1 VLQGRPLV
9 GDRRGRHL
17 HQALYQVGHNHGL
30 LPRLRLMD
38 LRSPT
43 APWFNHSAM
52 HAALHVCTVEPSA
65 G

>member
-1 VLQGRPLV
+1 
-9 GDRRGRHL
+9 
-17 HQALYQVGHNHGL
+17 
-30 LPRLRLMD
+30 MD

-65 G
+65 GWTMTSTSIGDGNGSKHQAHTR